1 MSTPAEAPAQRGPHE
16 VSLTYNVDIYRL
28 MMMARKLLHSFYLD
42 PAMSRNL
49 KAASKAEEIPQSQI
63 VRDAIRTWLETY
75 GYQAKRP
82 KRKGAR
88 MR

>member
-1 MSTPAEAPAQRGPHE
+1 MGHTRG
-16 VSLTYNVDIYRL
+16 LTNRVYIYTLR
-28 MMMARKLLHSFYLD
+28 MMARKALHSFYLD

-49 KAASKAEEIPQSQI
+49 KAASKGEEIPQSHI
-63 VRDAIRTWLETY
+63 VRDAIRRWLEAR

>member
-1 MSTPAEAPAQRGPHE
+1 
-16 VSLTYNVDIYRL
+16 
-28 MMMARKLLHSFYLD
+28 MMARKFLHSFYLD
-42 PAMSRNL
+42 PPMARLLKRASRG
-49 KAASKAEEIPQSQI
+49 EEIPQSQI
-63 VRDAIRTWLETY
+63 VRDAIRTWLETC